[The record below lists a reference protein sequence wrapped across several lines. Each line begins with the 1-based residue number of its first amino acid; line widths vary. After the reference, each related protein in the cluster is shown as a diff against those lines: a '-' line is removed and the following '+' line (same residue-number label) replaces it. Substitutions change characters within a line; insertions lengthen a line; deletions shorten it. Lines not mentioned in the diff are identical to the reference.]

1 MKRFR
6 VVNIIIFLFLL
17 PPIHGC
23 CGQTNKIKRTCED
36 NNDSVS
42 CHTRVKNH
50 SADRVIWSVHEDYT
64 SVHLYKNELD
74 TTIYPKIDEVEEG
87 RISSYN
93 GSEYASDGLKTVR
106 EEFLNTMSLLSEKQL
121 NMMLGEASDRKIVIS
136 IKIALSKDIVTKV
149 EFSFFVPIKGILPDS
164 FIIFADKKIRNVK
177 FHNFEKFGIDCSVLH
192 LPILKKH
199 YQSMCKVDLKNE

>member
-164 FIIFADKKIRNVK
+164 LIILADKKIRTVK
-177 FHNFEKFGIDCSVLH
+177 FTNFERFGIDCTVLH
-192 LPILKKH
+192 LPIVKKTLQD
-199 YQSMCKVDLKNE
+199 YVQSRFGE